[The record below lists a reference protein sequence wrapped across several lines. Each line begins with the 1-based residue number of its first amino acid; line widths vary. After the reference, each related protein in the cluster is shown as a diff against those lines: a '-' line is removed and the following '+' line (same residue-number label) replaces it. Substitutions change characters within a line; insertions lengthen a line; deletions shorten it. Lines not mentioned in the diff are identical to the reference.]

1 MKRKYINKMNRHLT
15 EVSNTGYFSF
25 ACWLHCVSERLVG
38 AVGGA
43 KPIFTNIFNVTSLLF
58 RNLH

>member
-1 MKRKYINKMNRHLT
+1 
-15 EVSNTGYFSF
+15 
-25 ACWLHCVSERLVG
+25 VSERLVG